1 MNNTKD
7 TIIVT
12 GGAGF
17 IGSNLIS
24 SLNSIGCTNIVL
36 SDYFVNGKQ
45 VSNVNGLQIN
55 DFVSPDNL
63 CEYIENHHV
72 DKVFHFLRYFLFQ
85 KK

>member
-24 SLNSIGCTNIVL
+24 SLNSIGCTKHSFIRL
-36 SDYFVNGKQ
+36 
-45 VSNVNGLQIN
+45 
-55 DFVSPDNL
+55 
-63 CEYIENHHV
+63 
-72 DKVFHFLRYFLFQ
+72 LRQ
-85 KK
+85 W